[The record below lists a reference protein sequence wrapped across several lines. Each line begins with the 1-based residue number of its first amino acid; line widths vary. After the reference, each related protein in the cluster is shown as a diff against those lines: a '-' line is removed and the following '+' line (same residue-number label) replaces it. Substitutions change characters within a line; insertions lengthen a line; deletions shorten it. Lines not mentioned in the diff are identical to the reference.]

1 MGVGSGAAVAAGGC
15 WVTRAGRGTAAGA
28 VVGLVVGVGNSVAVG
43 AVVGVGV
50 AEDVNIGVGVE
61 LLHAST
67 NVRSI
72 VAVKRETWWQPSLR
86 PEVKFLTMTHIAA
99 AY

>member
-1 MGVGSGAAVAAGGC
+1 MAV
-15 WVTRAGRGTAAGA
+15 GA
-28 VVGLVVGVGNSVAVG
+28 VVGVVVGVGNGVAVG
-43 AVVGVGV
+43 TVVGVGV
-50 AEDVNIGVGVE
+50 AEDVNIGVGVA
-61 LLHAST
+61 LLQAST

-86 PEVKFLTMTHIAA
+86 SEVKFLAMTDITA